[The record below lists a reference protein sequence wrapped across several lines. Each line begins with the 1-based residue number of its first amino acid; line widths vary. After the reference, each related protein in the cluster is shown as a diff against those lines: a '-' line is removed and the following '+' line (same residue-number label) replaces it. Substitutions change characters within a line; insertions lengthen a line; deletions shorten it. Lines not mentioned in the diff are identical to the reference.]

1 MFHDADVPYSD
12 ESDMIASVD
21 VAVSVPVSPAIVTV
35 LVAARSTSDVSV
47 MVSVFLT
54 PFSGELCSIDWAVNV
69 GTTVSSGFRPGCGFG
84 I

>member
-1 MFHDADVPYSD
+1 
-12 ESDMIASVD
+12 
-21 VAVSVPVSPAIVTV
+21 
-35 LVAARSTSDVSV
+35 V